1 MTEQRKPSEYDQ
13 LAHLVECYLGLESME
28 ATCELLE
35 LCAATLDVRAL
46 PRLKQRLQEEA
57 AQMPLL
63 HQRGYIR
70 MREKCEQLVTSLRP
84 LIATLEHMAQDTEEE
99 RV

>member
-1 MTEQRKPSEYDQ
+1 MTAQRKPSEYDQ

-35 LCAATLDVRAL
+35 LCGATLDVRAL

-84 LIATLEHMAQDTEEE
+84 LIATLEHMAQDAEEE
-99 RV
+99 SV